1 MKILHYSLGLPPFR
15 TGGMTRYCLDLMSE
29 QIKKGYDV
37 SFIYPGVLRNK
48 KKTVKVKSHGRIKV
62 NNFYINKC
70 YEIINPLPIPLL
82 DGIKDIKLFQISK
95 DINIFNDFFSKNNYD
110 VLHIHTFM
118 GMPYELLEAAK
129 RVGVRLIYTSHDYFS
144 VCPRGNLFNNGKICI
159 DDNECHDCILCNKN
173 ALSYEKMY
181 LLQSNFYRILKDKKF
196 IRDLRKKHNNQLY
209 NEKLEFNNN
218 KSSISNY
225 DEKLSIDYKLMRKKN
240 MDWLNKF
247 DIVHFNSKNTLEI
260 YKRYGKTED
269 NSKIISISNES
280 ILDQRKKRNKIKI
293 KSVLSFGYLGPIT
306 THKGYQLLK
315 HCCDLLWDKGIKNFE
330 VHIFSHT
337 EDNRP
342 YFKKHSPYT
351 HEELENV
358 MKNFDILVV
367 PSLCNE
373 TFGFT
378 TLEALSFGVPVI
390 VTENVGAKDLVFNDK
405 NGRIV
410 NANINDLFNVMKEL
424 IISPNKVHLYQK
436 WILEK
441 GNVKTMSQHSEEI
454 LDLYKL

>member
-48 KKTVKVKSHGRIKV
+48 KETVKVKSKGRIKV

-95 DINIFNDFFSKNNYD
+95 DINIFNDFFSENNYD

-129 RVGVRLIYTSHDYFS
+129 RIGVRLIYTSHDYFS
-144 VCPRGNLFNNGKICI
+144 VCPRGNLFNNGENCI

-173 ALSYEKMY
+173 ALSYAKMY

-196 IRDLRKKHNNQLY
+196 IRALRKKHNNQLY
-209 NEKLEFNNN
+209 NEKLEFNN
-218 KSSISNY
+218 KSIISNY
-225 DEKLSIDYKLMRKKN
+225 DEKLSIDYKLMRKRN
-240 MDWLNKF
+240 IDWLNKF

-260 YKRYGKTED
+260 YKRYGKND
-269 NSKIISISNES
+269 SNAKVISISNAS
-280 ILDQRKKRNKIKI
+280 ILDRRKKRNIKNT
-293 KSVLSFGYLGPIT
+293 LRFGYLGPCT
-306 THKGYQLLK
+306 THKGYNLLK
-315 HCCDLLWDKGIKNFE
+315 NSCDLLWEKGIKNFE
-330 VHIFSHT
+330 LHIFTST
-337 EDNRP
+337 EDSRP
-342 YFKKHSPYT
+342 YLKKHLPYR

-358 MKNFDILVV
+358 MENFDVLVV
-367 PSLCNE
+367 PSLCDE

-378 TLEALSFGVPVI
+378 TLEALSFGLPVI
-390 VTENVGAKDLVFNDK
+390 TTKHVGAKDLIFNNK

-410 NANINDLFNVMKEL
+410 NENIDDLFNVMKEL
-424 IISPNKVHLYQK
+424 IVLPEKVYLYNQ
-436 WILEK
+436 WIVEK
-441 GNVKTMSQHSEEI
+441 GRVKTMSQHTEEI
-454 LDLYKL
+454 LDLYKV